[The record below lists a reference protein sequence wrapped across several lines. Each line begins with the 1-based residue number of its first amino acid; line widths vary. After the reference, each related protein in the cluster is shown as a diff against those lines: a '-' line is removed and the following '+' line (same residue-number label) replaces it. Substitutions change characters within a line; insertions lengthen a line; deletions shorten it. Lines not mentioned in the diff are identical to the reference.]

1 MLNLYFLT
9 KEEIVMKKLWW
20 GQAMAV
26 IFVLVLIAG
35 FSLLAWAAEE
45 EKDKR
50 PERGMDMSPEYPGVI
65 VAKGD
70 KVRMDLIVEN
80 LGKRGEIVNL
90 EITSAPKGWKP
101 VIKTYDFKVNS
112 IYVAEGKTKTLT
124 FQAEPEKDVG
134 PGEYEFVV
142 SAQTDD
148 GKFKVTRKIQVKVE
162 EKKAEEKEKK
172 EITLTTAYP
181 VLRGP
186 SDIKFEFSMDVKNE
200 ADEDKTFNL
209 AAKAPQ
215 YWEVNFKPSY
225 EEKYFS
231 SMRMKSEESKTLA
244 VVVQPFRYAQAG
256 EYPISVQVESGKA
269 KTEAKLTVILTG
281 TYKLDMGTP
290 TGLLSLATSKGTS
303 ATASVFVKNVG
314 SATNHNI
321 TFMSFKPEN
330 WKVEFKPDKI
340 EVLEPGDMKQ
350 IEVTITPAPEALVG
364 DYSVAMSAKGE
375 KSDKDI
381 EMRVSVRA
389 SPTWGWIGIGII
401 LAVIGGLGGMF
412 AWLGRR

>member
-1 MLNLYFLT
+1 
-9 KEEIVMKKLWW
+9 MKKFWW
-20 GQAMAV
+20 GQVTAV
-26 IFVLVLIAG
+26 VCASLLIVG

-45 EKDKR
+45 KEKDKR
-50 PERGMDMSPEYPGVI
+50 PERGMDMAPEYPGVI
-65 VAKGD
+65 VAQGD

-80 LGKRGEIVNL
+80 LGRRGEIVEV
-90 EITSAPKGWKP
+90 EIASAPKGWKP
-101 VIKTYDFKVNS
+101 VIKTYEFKVKGVY
-112 IYVAEGKTKTLT
+112 IADGKTKNLT
-124 FQAEPEKDVG
+124 FLAEPEKDVG

-148 GKFKVTRKIQVKVE
+148 GKFKSTRKILVKVE
-162 EKKAEEKEKK
+162 EKKAEKEKK

-186 SDIKFEFSMDVKNE
+186 SDIKFEFSLDVKNE
-200 ADEDKTFNL
+200 VDEEKTFTL

-215 YWEVNFKPSY
+215 YWEVNFKPSW

-269 KTEAKLTVILTG
+269 KVEAKLNVILTG

-303 ATASVFVKNVG
+303 ANASVFVKNAG

-330 WKVEFKPDKI
+330 WKVEFKPEKI
-340 EVLEPGDMKQ
+340 EVMEPGDLKQ
-350 IEVTITPAPEALVG
+350 VEVTITPAPEALVG
-364 DYSVAMSAKGE
+364 DYSVALSAKGE

-401 LAVIGGLGGMF
+401 VAVILGLGGMF